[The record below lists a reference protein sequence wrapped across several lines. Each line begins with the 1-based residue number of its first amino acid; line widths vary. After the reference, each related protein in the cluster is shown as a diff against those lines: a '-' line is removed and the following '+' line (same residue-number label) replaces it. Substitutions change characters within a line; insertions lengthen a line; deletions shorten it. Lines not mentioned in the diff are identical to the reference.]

1 MMRCEV
7 HPDKE
12 AVKFCGSCG
21 SAVCEDCLVNYG
33 GTSYCKS
40 CYTKKR
46 RTYNSNNQLES
57 IINEFASLFR
67 NKIFL
72 LLVIAFIVVIL
83 IVMIAFTLN
92 PLIPP
97 GSESSSSWT
106 PPMFS

>member
-21 SAVCEDCLVNYG
+21 SAVCEDCLVNAR
-33 GTSYCKS
+33 GTFYCKK
-40 CYTKKR
+40 CYSKQMKSYR
-46 RTYNSNNQLES
+46 PNNQLES
-57 IINEFASLFR
+57 IINEFGSLFS

-83 IVMIAFTLN
+83 IVLIAFTMN
-92 PLIPP
+92 PLYPQGP
-97 GSESSSSWT
+97 AQDSWT
-106 PPMFS
+106 PPMF

>member
-1 MMRCEV
+1 MRCEV

-21 SAVCEDCLVNYG
+21 SAICEDCLVNAD

-46 RTYNSNNQLES
+46 KTYNSNNQIES
-57 IINEFASLFR
+57 IVNEFASLFR

-72 LLVIAFIVVIL
+72 LVVIGFIVLIL
-83 IVMIAFTLN
+83 IIIIVLALN
-92 PLIPP
+92 PAQ
-97 GSESSSSWT
+97 T
-106 PPMFS
+106 PDYMYSQGMFGP